1 MIFHDKFGLV
11 LLKVFDEFQTICFFL
26 QGVIMKHNWTAN
38 CPLEKDET
46 ANRPFLSRTGIVYSK
61 FELVAFS
68 LLKDLRCGTPP
79 SMFKK

>member
-46 ANRPFLSRTGIVYSK
+46 ANRRPIGAQ
-61 FELVAFS
+61 E
-68 LLKDLRCGTPP
+68 
-79 SMFKK
+79 